1 MEIDSLFTADAYA
14 AGLGREVHRPR
25 QAGYVVTIM
34 VLVLVVA
41 GLAVASVLSAQATE
55 QWQATAERRTTT
67 LQATTEERDALRRE
81 LLESQAALAAAQESL
96 AETSKQLDTAN
107 GQVKALT
114 AEKAAMIDKAT
125 FIPAALAM
133 STELAQAVSACVVGL
148 QEPPAAAASPEGEGG
163 TESVALVAPAVEAEN
178 PCDRARA
185 DSEAFTKW
193 LGSQ

>member
-1 MEIDSLFTADAYA
+1 MEIDSLFAAETYA
-14 AGLGREVHRPR
+14 AGQGPEGHRPR

-41 GLAVASVLSAQATE
+41 GLAVASVLSAQETE
-55 QWQATAERRTTT
+55 KWQATADRRTAA
-67 LQATTEERDALRRE
+67 LQAVTDERDTLRRQ
-81 LLESQAALAAAQESL
+81 LLESQAAVASAQESL
-96 AETSKQLDTAN
+96 AATTEQLDAAN

-114 AEKAAMIDKAT
+114 VEKAAMLDKAS
-125 FIPAALAM
+125 FMPAALAM
-133 STELAQAVSACVVGL
+133 STELAQSVSACVMAVQPLPAEGVSPGVPAGP
-148 QEPPAAAASPEGEGG
+148 EP
-163 TESVALVAPAVEAEN
+163 VALVAPAVGADD